1 MALDSI
7 KGKTMDEEIKHGTY
21 AAYTNKKCRCE
32 ECKSAAR
39 QYMRE
44 YRKTEGGRARSRLY
58 THIATKR
65 NGKAASWVKEN
76 HPDVWEKICSE
87 VTAK

>member
-1 MALDSI
+1 MEYENNAVR
-7 KGKTMDEEIKHGTY
+7 HGTY

-32 ECKSAAR
+32 ECKTAAR
-39 QYMRE
+39 EYMRD
-44 YRKTEGGRARSRLY
+44 YRKTESGRARSRLY

-65 NGKAASWVKEN
+65 NNKAAAWVKEN

-87 VTAK
+87 ISAK